1 MKETPTQY
9 QADHF
14 CVDCGKGI
22 SPHQAEI
29 SKQRTFKSRAL
40 GDSHNREGFTLCR
53 NHLDK
58 ETRDSRTAANG
69 RTEVSL

>member
-1 MKETPTQY
+1 MKETPTQC
-9 QADHF
+9 QADD
-14 CVDCGKGI
+14 CCMDCGKGI
-22 SPHQAEI
+22 SPHQADN
-29 SKQRTFKSRAL
+29 SKQRSVKSRDL
-40 GDSHNREGFTLCR
+40 CDSHNREGVTLCR